1 MQLTTATHWGSYK
14 ATVRQ
19 GKVIDLSPM
28 VEGDE
33 MSTMSASMIG
43 ALDGKS
49 RIRRPAIRKSWLEN
63 GPGGNGHLRGT
74 EPFVEVDWDTATEI
88 LAKEIERVRTEHGNE
103 AIYAGSYGWAS
114 AGRFHHAQ
122 SQLHRFYNMAGGYV
136 KSVNAYSFAAAEV
149 ILPHI
154 LIDLR
159 STMSDGPSW
168 HEIAENTDVMVAFG
182 GMPLRLSQIQN
193 GALGINTARQWMTKM
208 GASGAKFVG
217 VSPIR
222 DDMPAELNA
231 QWLPIRPNTDT
242 ALMLGLAHW
251 LEVNGKADRAF
262 LDRYATGY
270 DKFLPYLLG
279 DSDGVPKTPAWA
291 AEITGV
297 SEQEIIDLAQTMTKG
312 RVLINL
318 AWSLQRT
325 DRGEQSYWMGVTL
338 AAMLGQIGLP
348 GGGITIGQGAEHGNG
363 NPDPRLR
370 WAAVPTGRNPVE
382 TFIPVARISDML
394 LNPGQ
399 PFDYDGKRYTYPD
412 IKLVHWAGG
421 NPFHHHQDLN
431 RLRQAWAKPDTV
443 VANEIFWNPLARH
456 ADIVLPATTVMERN
470 DVAVAQMDGWAIANK
485 QLVEPVGEAR
495 NDHDIFADVAD
506 RLGFREKFTEG
517 RSEMD
522 WLRDI
527 WDRSRQEA
535 GRVGRELPSFD
546 TFWEDGMHYLEGGP
560 ETRCFLGGFRNDPE
574 KNRLNTP
581 SGRIEIYSETI
592 AGFGYEEIA
601 GHATWE
607 APYEW
612 LGAATVD
619 TPLHLMSN
627 QPKTRLHSQLD
638 CGEGSTSSKIA
649 GREPMRMNPIDAQ
662 ARGLSDGDI
671 VRVFNARGACL
682 AGIIVDDGV
691 MPGVVQL
698 STGAWYDP
706 MDPSQE
712 GSLDRHGNP
721 NVLTAD
727 RGTSRLA
734 QGPSAHTCL
743 VQVEKTGEGDA
754 VRAFDP
760 PEISNQV

>member
-1 MQLTTATHWGSYK
+1 MKLTTATHWGSYK

-19 GKVIDLSPM
+19 GKVIDLAPM
-28 VEGDE
+28 IDGDE

-63 GPGGNGHLRGT
+63 GPGSNGHLRGVD
-74 EPFVEVDWDTATEI
+74 PFVEVDWDTATEI
-88 LAKEIERVRTEHGNE
+88 LAKEIDRIRTEHGND

-159 STMSDGPSW
+159 STMSEGPTW
-168 HEIAENTDVMVAFG
+168 RDIAENTDVFVAFG
-182 GMPLRLSQIQN
+182 GMPLRLQQIQN
-193 GALGINTARQWMTKM
+193 GALGINTARDWMRKM
-208 GASGAKFVG
+208 GASKAKFIG

-222 DDMPAELNA
+222 DDMPDELGA
-231 QWLPIRPNTDT
+231 DWLPIRPNTDT
-242 ALMLGLAHW
+242 ALMMGLAYW
-251 LEVNGKADRAF
+251 LETEGHADRAF
-262 LDRYATGY
+262 LDKYTVGY

-291 AEITGV
+291 AQITGIA
-297 SEQEIIDLAQTMTKG
+297 EEEIVNLARTLTQG
-312 RVLINL
+312 RVMINL
-318 AWSLQRT
+318 SWSLQRT
-325 DRGEQSYWMGVTL
+325 DRGEQTYWMGVTL
-338 AAMLGQIGLP
+338 AAMLGQIGLA
-348 GGGITIGQGAEHGNG
+348 GGGIAIGQGGEHGNG

-370 WAAVPTGRNPVE
+370 WAAVPTGRNAVDA
-382 TFIPVARISDML
+382 FIPVARITEML
-394 LNPGQ
+394 ENPGQ
-399 PFDYDGKRYTYPD
+399 PFDYDGKRQNYPD
-412 IKLVHWAGG
+412 IKMIHWAGG

-431 RLRQAWAKPDTV
+431 RLRKAWAKPDTIV
-443 VANEIFWNPLARH
+443 VNEIYWNPLARH

-470 DVAVAQMDGWAIANK
+470 DVCVAVMDGWAIANK
-485 QLVEPVGEAR
+485 QLVDPVGEAR
-495 NDHDIFADVAD
+495 NDHDIFADVAEK
-506 RLGFREKFTEG
+506 LGFREQFTEG

-546 TFWEDGMHYLEGGP
+546 TFWEDGNHYLEGGP
-560 ETRCFLGGFRNDPE
+560 ENRRFLGEFRDDPE
-574 KNRLNTP
+574 KGRLNTP
-581 SGRIEIYSETI
+581 SGKIEIYSETI

-612 LGAATVD
+612 LGGEGED
-619 TPLHLMSN
+619 YPLHLMSN

-638 CGEGSTSSKIA
+638 CGEGSTSSKIG
-649 GREPMRMNPIDAQ
+649 GREPMRINPQDAI

-671 VRVFNARGACL
+671 VRIFNDRGACL
-682 AGIIVDDGV
+682 AGIILDEAI

-698 STGAWYDP
+698 STGAWFDP
-706 MDPSQE
+706 QDPAADD
-712 GSLDRHGNP
+712 SLELHGNP

-734 QGPSAHTCL
+734 QGPSAHTCM
-743 VQVEKTGEGDA
+743 VQVEKSAGGPA

-760 PEISNQV
+760 PDFSTQV